1 MLRRMVL
8 SENSALV
15 AILDFF
21 HELLDIKYI
30 QLERRR
36 QFYNIL
42 GLPVSNGDAAKCK
55 PGSRA
60 ESCCCIFA
68 MSRKLNTT
76 SLEHNCIPATCCC
89 DDVCSVQELSGV
101 ESGRIQEVPTD
112 ILHHP

>member
-1 MLRRMVL
+1 MALLAYKLLLAKSSEKLMLRRMVL

-42 GLPVSNGDAAKCK
+42 GLPVSNGDAMKC
-55 PGSRA
+55 
-60 ESCCCIFA
+60 E
-68 MSRKLNTT
+68 L
-76 SLEHNCIPATCCC
+76 
-89 DDVCSVQELSGV
+89 VC
-101 ESGRIQEVPTD
+101 
-112 ILHHP
+112 